1 MSTTGDDYPRII
13 LSGTDLDLPPDFTNS
28 FSKYTN
34 FQPITKTGKT
44 LLESCW
50 DTATG
55 RNIAIKRLQAQV
67 ATDEKERRRFLREAR
82 VTAQLPH
89 PNTVP
94 VYEIGFDDDGNL
106 YFTMKKIAGEDMF
119 KILQRLSWGDK
130 TTSENYPL
138 ERLLD
143 MVIQASLALAYAHV
157 HGVIHRDVK
166 PENIWV
172 GNFGEV
178 ILLDWGVA
186 KVWGRVESPVGMPEP
201 AESFDDSDGGLL
213 LNDPQQLQTLTLT
226 GQRPGT
232 PLYMSPE
239 QVQGHKYLDERTDV
253 FSMGVVLYELLTFK
267 GPFRGQNI
275 NETFENI
282 VYHDPIP
289 PTELPLPRN
298 AAPRVIPRSL
308 EQVILKAVSKE
319 PKDRFQSMLD
329 MIDAIRASVREIVR
343 QG

>member
-1 MSTTGDDYPRII
+1 
-13 LSGTDLDLPPDFTNS
+13 
-28 FSKYTN
+28 
-34 FQPITKTGKT
+34 
-44 LLESCW
+44 
-50 DTATG
+50 
-55 RNIAIKRLQAQV
+55 
-67 ATDEKERRRFLREAR
+67 
-82 VTAQLPH
+82 
-89 PNTVP
+89 
-94 VYEIGFDDDGNL
+94 
-106 YFTMKKIAGEDMF
+106 MKKIAGEDMF

-267 GPFRGQNI
+267 EPFRGQNI

>member
-1 MSTTGDDYPRII
+1 MTAGSDGYPRII

-28 FSKYTN
+28 FSKYAH

-44 LLESCW
+44 ILESCW
-50 DTATG
+50 DSSTG
-55 RNIAIKRLQAQV
+55 RTIALKRLQPQV
-67 ATDEKERRRFLREAR
+67 ANDEKERRRFLREAR
-82 VTAQLPH
+82 VTAQLAH

-94 VYEIGFDDDGNL
+94 VYEIGHDNEGGL

-130 TTSENYPL
+130 TTSENYPV

-143 MVIQASLALAYAHV
+143 MVIQTSLALAYAHV

-186 KVWGRVESPVGMPEP
+186 KVWGRVESPLGVPE
-201 AESFDDSDGGLL
+201 SLDDSDGGLSL
-213 LNDPQQLQTLTLT
+213 TDSKQLQTLTLT
-226 GQRPGT
+226 GERPGT

-239 QVQGHKYLDERTDV
+239 QVQGHKYIDERTDI
-253 FSMGVVLYELLTFK
+253 FSMGVVMYEMLTFK
-267 GPFRGQNI
+267 EPFRGHNI
-275 NETFENI
+275 NETFDNI
-282 VYHDPIP
+282 VNHEPVP
-289 PTELPLPRN
+289 PSELPLPRN
-298 AAPRVIPRSL
+298 AVPRAIPKSL
-308 EQVILKAVSKE
+308 EAVILKAVSKE
-319 PKDRFQSMLD
+319 PKDRFQSMLE
-329 MIDAIRASVREIVR
+329 MIEAVRASVRDIVR
-343 QG
+343 LG